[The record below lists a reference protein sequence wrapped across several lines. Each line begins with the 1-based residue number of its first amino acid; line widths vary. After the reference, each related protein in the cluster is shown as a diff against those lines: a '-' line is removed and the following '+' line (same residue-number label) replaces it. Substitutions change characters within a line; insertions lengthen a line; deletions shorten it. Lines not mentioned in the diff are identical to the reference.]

1 MCDVL
6 REDCEKRGLD
16 SDKHLQYQIANF
28 RPMAQSEC
36 IMRFLHVSH
45 ADGHIR
51 EMETSQSKESALGW
65 LSLQVDPSRATEF
78 YDGLLRMFNIEPAGG
93 ISCTGV
99 PGRGLLGRQAKTL
112 LTALTRFGLKPD
124 ARGGGKWEKGYR
136 GNVPF
141 IYHGEQ
147 PHPKLSE
154 QTHPKFSKSKKE
166 WLLPTSPTCELF
178 FFSFS
183 LHMSLFMHFSLC
195 SHEFLRLLT
204 WVPNIVPTTASSLE
218 GSKLS
223 RSYA

>member
-6 REDCEKRGLD
+6 REDCEKRGLN

-36 IMRFLHVSH
+36 IMRFLHVSR

-51 EMETSQSKESALGW
+51 EMEMSQSKESALGW
-65 LSLQVDPSRATEF
+65 LSLQVEPLRATEF

-93 ISCTGV
+93 MSCTGV

-136 GNVPF
+136 GDVPF
-141 IYHGEQ
+141 IYQGEQ
-147 PHPKLSE
+147 QLHPRVG
-154 QTHPKFSKSKKE
+154 FS
-166 WLLPTSPTCELF
+166 SPPPFLF
-178 FFSFS
+178 HVS
-183 LHMSLFMHFSLC
+183 LHTFLSLSL
-195 SHEFLRLLT
+195 SLGLLKWSAQHREHT
-204 WVPNIVPTTASSLE
+204 IASSLVGAPSCAGAANKE
-218 GSKLS
+218 LHSMESMLITVP
-223 RSYA
+223 RP